1 MCMWVSSGG
10 PGPGARPLTRRSEP
24 IASGAAVIERI
35 RVGCERST
43 AGCDGSRTSVRNM
56 QRFAS
61 WAAITLG
68 AILFVA
74 ALVSGPDVGPAIV
87 GLAAIVVGVMLRVS
101 APRPSTPLGTAGVS
115 APSIPGGV
123 PSVGGVPAPMAGPGQ
138 LMGRRIDGTFSAEEI
153 VARGVAVQGR
163 LRSAAMTG
171 RTAGEIAPQLPREQ
185 AADPIVQVEFE
196 YSVDPRVN
204 LVKEAYVRVP
214 AGVVHRLAP
223 GVEIPVRVIAE
234 QPEIAAIDWSRF

>member
-1 MCMWVSSGG
+1 MSRLAAGVFIVLGVVLLIAASTGG
-10 PGPGARPLTRRSEP
+10 FD
-24 IASGAAVIERI
+24 
-35 RVGCERST
+35 T
-43 AGCDGSRTSVRNM
+43 AP
-56 QRFAS
+56 
-61 WAAITLG
+61 
-68 AILFVA
+68 FV
-74 ALVSGPDVGPAIV
+74 V
-87 GLAAIVVGVMLRVS
+87 GLASVVVGVVLRMS
-101 APRPSTPLGTAGVS
+101 TGRPAAPHGNTEVFATGHS
-115 APSIPGGV
+115 APSAHHGPV
-123 PSVGGVPAPMAGPGQ
+123 PVGGVPAPMAGPSQ
-138 LMGRRIDGTFSAEEI
+138 FLGRRVDATFSAEDI
-153 VARGVAVQGR
+153 VANGIAVAGR

-171 RTAGEIAPQLPREQ
+171 RTAGQVAPHLPPEQ